1 MRDVYIVAAKRTAIG
16 SFLGTLSSVSAPQMA
31 ASVIRNIIEETNID
45 PKDLDEVVMGH
56 VLMAGQGQGAG
67 RQAAL
72 LAGVDV
78 SVVAYSL
85 NLVCGSGMKTIMNAA
100 AGIMTGQQNLVI
112 AGGMENMS
120 QAPHMIKQLRNGQK
134 MGSVEAVDHML
145 VDALLDAFEPIHMGI
160 TAENIASKYNIS
172 RQEQDAFAIH
182 SQAKAIAAVD
192 AGRFDDE
199 IVPVTVKLRREEI
212 IFDKDEYPNRKTSL
226 EKLATLRPAFK
237 KDGSVTAGNAS
248 GLNDGASAILLASQ
262 EMVDKYNLKPMAKVI
277 GFGQGGVEPSLMGLG
292 PTPAI
297 QKALASANLKLDD
310 IELFELNEAFAAQ
323 SLGVV
328 TELVEAHGVDKEAL
342 LKRTNVNGG
351 AIALGHPLGASGNR
365 ITVSLV
371 HEMKKQNL
379 KYGLASLC
387 IGGGMGTAIILER
400 V

>member
-182 SQAKAIAAVD
+182 SQEKAIAAVD

-297 QKALASANLKLDD
+297 QKALVSADLKLDD